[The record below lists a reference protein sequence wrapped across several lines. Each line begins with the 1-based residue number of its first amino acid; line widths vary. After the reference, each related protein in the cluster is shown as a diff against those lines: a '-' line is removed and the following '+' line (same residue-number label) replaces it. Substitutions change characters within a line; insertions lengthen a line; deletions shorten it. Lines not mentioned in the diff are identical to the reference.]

1 VVCLVYSANFPML
14 YLVRWRSRDFNFRI
28 PALGLLYVCDLFY
41 SILALGGALVGWYL
55 GIHFRP
61 QLMGQTF
68 LLFAAIIVVTIGR
81 YSSAHADE
89 VAQEEDT
96 TRAALDNLRKTLD
109 RCEAAMR
116 IRTQPI
122 NRELQLLMALK
133 DDARYL
139 SPSVAQA
146 ALSYE
151 QKLVVEVEEIQELV
165 AGGTALPSGEL
176 DTRFQKCA
184 ALMALRKKVLN

>member
-1 VVCLVYSANFPML
+1 
-14 YLVRWRSRDFNFRI
+14 
-28 PALGLLYVCDLFY
+28 
-41 SILALGGALVGWYL
+41 
-55 GIHFRP
+55 
-61 QLMGQTF
+61 
-68 LLFAAIIVVTIGR
+68 
-81 YSSAHADE
+81 
-89 VAQEEDT
+89 
-96 TRAALDNLRKTLD
+96 
-109 RCEAAMR
+109 
-116 IRTQPI
+116 
-122 NRELQLLMALK
+122 MALK